1 MSSLKAK
8 HLARLREPLARLR
21 EQMRRLE
28 KPALA
33 GRAVVEFGDPA
44 IDDELPGGGL
54 AGGCLHEFV
63 AASDDAA
70 PCGLAAWLLGRAMKN
85 TGVALWCRPQRK
97 MRQTIPYGPG
107 LARFGLATDRLLF
120 ARTRTPVE
128 TLWAMEEALRSGRF
142 AAVLGEGVAPDL
154 TATRR
159 LQIAAEAG
167 GSLALLLVPPAPGK
181 SSSDKAGKTVKRAS
195 GRLSAATTR
204 WRVAAHPAAAP
215 EAPCW
220 TLILE
225 RCRGGGQGAWTLEW
239 NHEALH
245 LRVAAVLGD
254 RALAAAV

>member
-8 HLARLREPLARLR
+8 HLARLR

-33 GRAVVEFGDPA
+33 DRPVVEFGDPA

-54 AGGCLHEFV
+54 AGGCLHEIV
-63 AASDDAA
+63 AAADDAS
-70 PCGLAAWLLGRAMKN
+70 PYGLAAWLLARAMQN
-85 TGVALWCRPQRK
+85 TGLALWCRVQPKGR
-97 MRQTIPYGPG
+97 RSYEPGPYGPGPYGPG
-107 LARFGLATDRLLF
+107 LARFGLATERLLL

-128 TLWAMEEALRSGRF
+128 TLWAMEEGLRSGRF
-142 AAVLGEGVAPDL
+142 AAVLGEAAPDL

-167 GSLALLLVPPAPGK
+167 GSLALLLIPPAREK
-181 SSSDKAGKTVKRAS
+181 SAGKPAKRS
-195 GRLSAATTR
+195 SRLSAATTR
-204 WRVAAHPAAAP
+204 WRVAAHPAAQPKAP
-215 EAPCW
+215 RW

>member
-8 HLARLREPLARLR
+8 HLARLRAE
-21 EQMRRLE
+21 MRRLE

-33 GRAVVEFGDPA
+33 DRPVVAFGDPA

-54 AGGCLHEFV
+54 AGGCLHELV
-63 AASDDAA
+63 AASGDAA
-70 PCGLAAWLLGRAMKN
+70 VHGLAAWLLGRAMKN
-85 TGVALWCRPQRK
+85 TGVALWCRPHRK
-97 MRQTIPYGPG
+97 RHGVLPYGPG
-107 LARFGLATDRLLF
+107 LARFGLATERLLF

-167 GSLALLLVPPAPGK
+167 GSLALLLVPPTHDKSARDEAAGK
-181 SSSDKAGKTVKRAS
+181 SAKRGPA
-195 GRLSAATTR
+195 RLSAATTR
-204 WRVAAHPAAAP
+204 WRVAACPAALP
-215 EAPCW
+215 EAPRW